1 MSGTV
6 VHGVIQTGTYT
17 IVNIATKGFA
27 TLADG
32 NNGSA
37 LTQSTDG
44 GNDDV
49 KWTVNK
55 LSGGNY
61 NVMGYTHP
69 NYASVSSSP
78 KKGEAVKARAAAY
91 QWIIKET
98 NTKSEYLISPNDN
111 DSLYWGLSGSGA
123 ANVKLT
129 DDGAS
134 VWKFTRISD

>member
-55 LSGGNY
+55 LSGGKY
-61 NVMGYTHP
+61 NVMGYVYT
-69 NYASVSSSP
+69 NYASVSASP
-78 KKGEAVKARAAAY
+78 KKGEIVKARSAAY

-98 NTKSEYLISPNDN
+98 NTKSQYL
-111 DSLYWGLSGSGA
+111 
-123 ANVKLT
+123 
-129 DDGAS
+129 
-134 VWKFTRISD
+134 